1 MAAISQKQKISDL
14 CTLLTQLENPKDM
27 YALLQDLCT
36 EKEIANMAERA
47 FAAKLL
53 LQGMTYNEVVSQAN
67 ISSATLSRVSRSIQQ
82 GSGYKKLLKDQ

>member
-1 MAAISQKQKISDL
+1 MATTAQKQKIRDL
-14 CTLLTQLENPKDM
+14 CTLLSQVSDPKDM
-27 YALLQDLCT
+27 DALLQDLCT

-53 LQGMTYNEVVSQAN
+53 LQGKTYNEVVAQAN

-82 GSGYKKLLKDQ
+82 GSGYKKLLKEK